1 MHGKNEPVYAIGIV
15 SRIIGVHQQTIRNY
29 ERWGLVVP
37 NRSEGGRRYY
47 SQTEVEMI
55 QKIREWIEVLGLN
68 RAGVEVMRKTYRRIK
83 LLEHENNQLKLEL
96 IKLRKNKRSLIDFPL
111 K

>member
-37 NRSEGGRRYY
+37 TRSEGGRRYY
-47 SQTEVEMI
+47 SQIEVEMI

-68 RAGVEVMRKTYRRIK
+68 RAGVELMRKTYNRIK

-96 IKLRKNKRSLIDFPL
+96 IKLRKNRRSLIDFPL

>member
-1 MHGKNEPVYAIGIV
+1 MFSREEPVYAIGIV
-15 SRIIGVHQQTIRNY
+15 ARIVGLHQQTLRNY

-96 IKLRKNKRSLIDFPL
+96 IKLCKNRRSLIDFPL